1 MLKRTLIFV
10 FILSALA
17 LLAMAPMNTSAASGN
32 NQKRQETLQPTVVEP
47 TVVEPTVEST
57 LDPGVTLAV
66 ETFTPTPGFIPDTGN
81 NDPSANTL
89 TYALLA
95 IIGIAVVVGGIALI
109 NRRQV

>member
-17 LLAMAPMNTSAASGN
+17 LLAMAPMSASSVSEN
-32 NQKRQETLQPTVVEP
+32 NQKRQETVEPTVVEP

-57 LDPGVTLAV
+57 IDPGVTLAV
-66 ETFTPTPGFIPDTGN
+66 ETLTPTPGFVPDTGN
-81 NDPSANTL
+81 NDPSANML

-109 NRRQV
+109 SRRQV